1 MEHKEI
7 VSAVEGILF
16 ASGESVDI
24 SRIARCLEVSR
35 EQVERA
41 VRELADFYSY
51 ERRGIRLLRMD
62 DSVQLCSAPELGELI
77 QKTLE
82 TRKPPKLSPA
92 ALETLTIVA
101 YYQPT
106 TRGYIEQVRGV
117 DSSYTVGL
125 LLDRNLI
132 CEAGTLAVPGRPKL
146 YRTTE
151 NFLRTFGMESLDELP
166 DLVDDEGNLL
176 TVTAAETEDPRQ
188 IKLEM
193 PDGTAEKG
201 DED

>member
-1 MEHKEI
+1 M
-7 VSAVEGILF
+7 
-16 ASGESVDI
+16 
-24 SRIARCLEVSR
+24 
-35 EQVERA
+35 
-41 VRELADFYSY
+41 
-51 ERRGIRLLRMD
+51 
-62 DSVQLCSAPELGELI
+62 GELI

-82 TRKPPKLSPA
+82 TRKPPKLSPS
-92 ALETLTIVA
+92 ALETLTIIA

-106 TRGYIEQVRGV
+106 TRGYIEQIRGV

-132 CEAGTLAVPGRPKL
+132 YEAGTLAVPGRPKI

-176 TVTAAETEDPRQ
+176 TITAAETVDPRQ
-188 IKLEM
+188 LKLKM
-193 PDGTAEKG
+193 PDENAEKG